1 MTDSSSDP
9 APVEGRGRSSRRR
22 SGSSRP
28 SSTRPL
34 AGADPVDYTVGRGTR
49 LGFSAAAAVCIPAL
63 NLALGRGWRGLETL
77 PEGGFIVVANHVSE
91 IDPLIVAHAVYRSGH
106 TFHFLIKDSLVRIPV
121 LGKVLTGLKQIPV
134 SRDSRSD
141 AGRSLEAAKDVI
153 AADGAVLIYPE
164 GTLTRDPEGWPM
176 RAKTGAARLALSTG
190 APLIPITHWG
200 VQELFGTYAKL
211 PKFFPRKRYQLTVGE
226 SIDLSDLR
234 SGPMTRTV
242 LTEATERI
250 EAALT
255 EGVAA
260 LRGEAAPELI
270 WDRSLRQ
277 RVPRR
282 QPRRAPRASSA
293 ASPTA
298 ETPQPPTAQPPAA
311 QPPTIRPDDAQEGQS

>member
-34 AGADPVDYTVGRGTR
+34 AGADAIDYTVGRGTR
-49 LGFSAAAAVCIPAL
+49 LGFSAAAAVCIPVL

-226 SIDLSDLR
+226 PIDLSDLR

-255 EGVAA
+255 EGVAE

>member
-28 SSTRPL
+28 SSRRPL
-34 AGADPVDYTVGRGTR
+34 AGVDAIDYTVGRGTR
-49 LGFSAAAAVCIPAL
+49 LVFSGAAAVCIPVL
-63 NLALGRGWRGLETL
+63 NLALGRRWKGLETL

-121 LGKVLTGLKQIPV
+121 LGKVFTGLKQIPV

-226 SIDLSDLR
+226 PIDLSDLR

-255 EGVAA
+255 EGVAE

-282 QPRRAPRASSA
+282 QPRRAPRA

-298 ETPQPPTAQPPAA
+298 ETP